1 MSWLWLPGLLLAL
14 LLLWALWRLRQG
26 RALRQRMGG
35 SLAELEAHVAELSRA
50 EFESHTPP
58 VGPQPAPDTL
68 LGRLID
74 AQRRLHRL
82 EAERRE
88 TVQRLQLAAGVFTH
102 AREGIMITDATGLIV
117 DVNEAFT
124 RVTGYT
130 REELMGR
137 SPRLLDSGRHPA
149 EYYQRLWHEL
159 QQQGQWQGE
168 IWDRRKGGELFASL
182 ETISAVR
189 NEQGQ
194 ITHYISL
201 MTDITA
207 LKEQAQR
214 LEHIAH
220 YDALTALP
228 NRVLLADRLKHA
240 MAMAPRHAGRIAVA
254 YLDLDGFK
262 EVNDAHGH
270 DAGDRLLVELAT
282 RMRQV
287 LREGDTLA
295 RLGGDEFV
303 VVLLDLPDEP
313 TCDAL
318 LTRMLREIAQ
328 PFALD
333 GASAQVSGSLGV
345 TFYPQAEDVDA
356 DQLLRQ
362 ADQAMYQAK
371 VSGKNRYHVFDI
383 EEAAEVRG
391 QLESVESLRLALEA
405 RQFVLHYQPKVNL
418 RSGKV
423 IGVEALIR
431 WQHPLRGLLAPGQ
444 FLPLIEDHPLI
455 CELGQWVVEAALD
468 QMAAWREQ
476 GLRLPISINVA
487 ARQLQQSDFVGRVLA
502 AIERHPGLYP
512 QDLQL
517 EVLETSALEDLV
529 GVSRTM
535 AEGRLS
541 GLVFALDDFGT
552 GYSSLT
558 YLKRLPVAQ
567 LKIDQSF
574 VRDMLDDADDL
585 AILDG
590 VIGLAAA
597 FRREVIAEGVES
609 TEHGAVLLQLGCE
622 LAQGYGIAR
631 PMPAAELP
639 HWVDQWTPPLEWQGL
654 QMVSRENLP
663 LLRVYMDHRA
673 SVRALARY
681 LQGQR
686 EQTPGPLN
694 ASRLAEWLHSPT
706 LDTPRIDALRQRHA
720 EVLRQA
726 DWLLPVR
733 ERGEILS
740 AAQLGP
746 FLAAEAALGRALR
759 AQLQSR

>member
-1 MSWLWLPGLLLAL
+1 MNWVWLPGLLLAL
-14 LLLWALWRLRQG
+14 LLLGALRRLRQA
-26 RALRQRMGG
+26 RRLRQRMGG
-35 SLAELEAHVAELSRA
+35 SLDELEAQIAELSRA
-50 EFESHTPP
+50 EFESHVPLTQEPP
-58 VGPQPAPDTL
+58 PDSL
-68 LGRLID
+68 MGRLLD
-74 AQRRLHRL
+74 TQRRLHRL
-82 EAERRE
+82 ETERRE

-124 RVTGYT
+124 RVTGYS

-149 EYYQRLWHEL
+149 EYYQRLWQDL

-240 MAMAPRHAGRIAVA
+240 MVMAPRHAGRIAIA

-262 EVNDAHGH
+262 EVNDEHGH

-318 LTRMLREIAQ
+318 LTRLLREIAQ
-328 PFALD
+328 PFALE
-333 GASAQVSGSLGV
+333 GATVQVSGSLGV
-345 TFYPQAEDVDA
+345 TFYPQAEEVDA

-383 EEAAEVRG
+383 EEAAQVRG
-391 QLESVESLRLALEA
+391 QLESVESLRLALE
-405 RQFVLHYQPKVNL
+405 RREFVLHFQPKVNL

-423 IGVEALIR
+423 IGAEALIR
-431 WQHPLRGLLAPGQ
+431 WQHPQRGLLAPGQ

-455 CELGQWVVEAALD
+455 CDLGHWVIEAALQ
-468 QMAAWREQ
+468 QMSDWREQ
-476 GLRLPISINVA
+476 GLHLPVSVNVA
-487 ARQLQQSDFVGRVLA
+487 ARQLQQSDFVARVLA
-502 AIERHPGLYP
+502 AVARHPGLYP

-535 AEGRLS
+535 GEGRLG

-631 PMPAAELP
+631 PMAAAELP
-639 HWVDQWTPPLEWQGL
+639 RWVDQWTPPLEWQGL

-673 SVRALARY
+673 CVRAVARY

-686 EQTPGPLN
+686 EQAPQPL
-694 ASRLAEWLHSPT
+694 AATRLAEWLHSPT

-726 DWLLPVR
+726 EWLLQAR
-733 ERGEILS
+733 ERGEILTT
-740 AAQLGP
+740 AQLGP

>member
-1 MSWLWLPGLLLAL
+1 MSWVWLPGLLLAL
-14 LLLWALWRLRQG
+14 LLLGALRRLRQA
-26 RALRQRMGG
+26 RRLRQRMGG
-35 SLAELEAHVAELSRA
+35 SLSELEAQIAELSRA
-50 EFESHTPP
+50 EFESHVPLAQEPP
-58 VGPQPAPDTL
+58 PDSL
-68 LGRLID
+68 MGRLLD
-74 AQRRLHRL
+74 TQRRLHRL
-82 EAERRE
+82 ETERRE

-124 RVTGYT
+124 RVTGYS
-130 REELMGR
+130 RDELMGR
-137 SPRLLDSGRHPA
+137 SPRLLDSGRHPP
-149 EYYQRLWHEL
+149 EYYQRLWQDL

-240 MAMAPRHAGRIAVA
+240 MVMAPRHAGRIAIA

-262 EVNDAHGH
+262 EVNDEHGH
-270 DAGDRLLVELAT
+270 DAGDRLLVELST

-318 LTRMLREIAQ
+318 LTRMLREISQ
-328 PFALD
+328 PFQLD
-333 GASAQVSGSLGV
+333 GASVQVSGSLGV
-345 TFYPQAEDVDA
+345 TFYPQADEVDA

-383 EEAAEVRG
+383 EEAAQVRG
-391 QLESVESLRLALEA
+391 QLESVESLRLALE
-405 RQFVLHYQPKVNL
+405 RREFILHYQPKVNL
-418 RSGKV
+418 RTGKV
-423 IGVEALIR
+423 IGAEALIR
-431 WQHPLRGLLAPGQ
+431 WQHPQRGLLAPGQ

-455 CELGQWVVEAALD
+455 CDLGHWVIEAALQ
-468 QMAAWREQ
+468 QMSDWREQ
-476 GLRLPISINVA
+476 GLHLPVSVNVA
-487 ARQLQQSDFVGRVLA
+487 ARQLQQSDFVARVLA
-502 AIERHPGLYP
+502 AIARHPGLYP

-535 AEGRLS
+535 VEGRGG

-639 HWVDQWTPPLEWQGL
+639 RWVDQWNPPLEWQGL

-673 SVRALARY
+673 CVRAVARY

-686 EQTPGPLN
+686 EQAPQPL
-694 ASRLAEWLHSPT
+694 AATRLAEWLHSPT

-726 DWLLPVR
+726 EWLLQAR
-733 ERGEILS
+733 ERGEILTT
-740 AAQLGP
+740 AQLGP